1 MDKFK
6 QTLKAWF
13 IPGTENDHKPHVL
26 RNKMLLAFAVFV
38 LCLKLL
44 VLGFFFYFP
53 NSAYFSAI
61 TGNRL
66 VELMNQSRIENGL
79 SPLAINNKLNE
90 SAYLKA
96 QDILEKNY
104 FAHTSPQGISPWYW
118 LKQAN
123 YSYHYAGEN
132 LAIDFTDAETL
143 YKAWLD
149 SPSHRANILNPK
161 YKEVGIVA
169 LTGDFN
175 GRKTTIAVQHFGTLF
190 EKPSQVAEK
199 PSPVPPAFAELETK
213 SLASSRET
221 QEEPVLTPQE
231 KEIEGNSLAVIQEK
245 INDFEKFAND
255 VQAKQGPKILGVLAE
270 KSDQIT
276 KDVSLFALIFIIL
289 ALFLNVFIK
298 IKVQHRGLIVNGILL
313 IILILLLI
321 LIGDKSLLNISL
333 GIL

>member
-6 QTLKAWF
+6 QTLKDWF
-13 IPGTENDHKPHVL
+13 IPGTENDHKPHIL

-44 VLGFFFYFP
+44 VLSFFFYFP
-53 NSAYFSAI
+53 NSAYFSVI

-66 VELMNQSRIENGL
+66 VELMNQSRVENGL
-79 SPLAINNKLNE
+79 SPLVVNDKLNE

-132 LAIDFTDAETL
+132 LAIDFTDAESL

-149 SPSHRANILNPK
+149 SPSHRANILNPE
-161 YKEVGIVA
+161 YKEVGIIA

-190 EKPSQVAEK
+190 EKPGQIVEK
-199 PSPVPPAFAELETK
+199 PIPVPPAFAELETK
-213 SLASSRET
+213 TLASSRET

-231 KEIEGNSLAVIQEK
+231 KQIEDNSLAVIQEK

-255 VQAKQGPKILGVLAE
+255 IQTRQGPKILGALAE

-276 KDVSLFALIFIIL
+276 KEISLFALIFIIL

-298 IKVQHRGLIVNGILL
+298 IKVQRRGLIVNGLIL

-321 LIGDKSLLNISL
+321 LIGDKSLLNIGL

>member
-6 QTLKAWF
+6 HTLKDWF

-66 VELMNQSRIENGL
+66 VELMNQSRTENGL

-104 FAHTSPQGISPWYW
+104 FAHTSPQGVSPWYW
-118 LKQAN
+118 FKQAN
-123 YSYHYAGEN
+123 YGYHYAGEN

-231 KEIEGNSLAVIQEK
+231 KEIEDNSLAVIQEK

-255 VQAKQGPKILGVLAE
+255 VQNRQSPKILGVLAE

-298 IKVQHRGLIVNGILL
+298 IEVQHRGLIVNGILL

-321 LIGDKSLLNISL
+321 LIGDKSLLNIGL